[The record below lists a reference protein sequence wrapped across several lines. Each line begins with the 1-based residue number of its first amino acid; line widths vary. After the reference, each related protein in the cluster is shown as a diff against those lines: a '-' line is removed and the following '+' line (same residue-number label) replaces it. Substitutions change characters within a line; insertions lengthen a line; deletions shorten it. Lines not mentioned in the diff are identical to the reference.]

1 MDTLV
6 VKDVNV
12 DILIFCQI
20 LQVSVQSAVGKSLQ
34 EIWYL
39 FFFLQN
45 HLASLNI
52 NWDMSYGKKVQFVLD
67 RLAR

>member
-20 LQVSVQSAVGKSLQ
+20 LQVSVRCAVGKTLQ

>member
-1 MDTLV
+1 MHTLV

-20 LQVSVQSAVGKSLQ
+20 LQVSVQCAVGKSLQ

-45 HLASLNI
+45 HLTSLNI